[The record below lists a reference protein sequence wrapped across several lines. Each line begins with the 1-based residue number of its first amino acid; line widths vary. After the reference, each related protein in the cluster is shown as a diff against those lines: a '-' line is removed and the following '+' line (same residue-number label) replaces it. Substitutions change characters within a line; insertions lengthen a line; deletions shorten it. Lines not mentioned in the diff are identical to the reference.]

1 MKFLDKWMCCVI
13 RMVEARTDRRKPI
26 IITIAK
32 QPEKK
37 RRQINANII
46 SLLNKTGNRMSV

>member
-13 RMVEARTDRRKPI
+13 RMVEERTDRRKPI